1 MHNRAA
7 LSCISN
13 NSFLEQIMDAYPEN
27 YWHCAIRVVG
37 AKTQTVANDLLFS
50 DLQRQIVEPWLHS
63 RSFTV
68 AGTIVR
74 SSDQVE
80 EIRIAHT
87 GQAQQVYA
95 DRHNAEMRAQHIGDG
110 VTDRRMLPIWQGKDY
125 TFEFLFSGTSDPTPD
140 ADAALVERLCRRIAF
155 SARILSN
162 RQRKGK
168 FSYVVEDEYD
178 VQDLLHSVLRAYL
191 KYSVQEEPLQKV
203 AGTRAGR
210 ADMSIEDLG
219 VLIEVKYVR
228 GPDDQRKIFDD
239 FSQDLLLYAAWS
251 PLKTL
256 LFIIYNSSDLR
267 DPESLERL
275 SGTKEISGKRF
286 NTVIVLA

>member
-1 MHNRAA
+1 
-7 LSCISN
+7 
-13 NSFLEQIMDAYPEN
+13 MDAYPEN

-37 AKTQTVANDLLFS
+37 AKTQAVANDLLFS

-95 DRHNAEMRAQHIGDG
+95 DRHNAEMRSQHIGDG

-162 RQRKGK
+162 RQRKIK
-168 FSYVVEDEYD
+168 VSYVVEDEYD

-239 FSQDLLLYAAWS
+239 FSQDLVLYAAWS